1 MEIVSGAFPINFN
14 DLLQDV
20 KMKPSLTQYKH
31 VVYFVF
37 KQFDHI
43 GLDAPILFV
52 CACSWLIL
60 N

>member
-1 MEIVSGAFPINFN
+1 MEIVSGAFQL

-37 KQFDHI
+37 QKFDHI

-52 CACSWLIL
+52 CAS
-60 N
+60 